1 MMKIAGSGSGS
12 IGQRHGSAVP
22 DPNLHHKGHGSATL
36 LKIDSELKERFGG
49 IIYSSICICSICS
62 SRPFLSQVPYKL
74 ISLHRFPLLTPKTI
88 E

>member
-1 MMKIAGSGSGS
+1 
-12 IGQRHGSAVP
+12 
-22 DPNLHHKGHGSATL
+22 
-36 LKIDSELKERFGG
+36 LKERFGG